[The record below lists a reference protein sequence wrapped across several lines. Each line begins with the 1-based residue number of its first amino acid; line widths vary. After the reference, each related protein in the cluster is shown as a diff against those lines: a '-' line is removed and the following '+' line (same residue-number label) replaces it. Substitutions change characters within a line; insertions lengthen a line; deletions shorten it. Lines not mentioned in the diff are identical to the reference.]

1 MKTFINTIRSFKKLI
16 KKIKLIRTSLDIN
29 TLEVVKKSS
38 SSLLVKMIGLIAGF
52 VISIFLGRTIGPEGL
67 GIINLSSRIIDL
79 ILVFTLFGMDNV
91 VRKETAIA
99 FERKDWQHIAN
110 TIYTSLCLNIPFAL
124 LISFILIFLAPWIS
138 EYLFIET
145 KLTVPLTIFIILIVP
160 QVFSRILAS
169 GINGFRKIWQS
180 NLVNATFSSL
190 VTLIGLS
197 LLLLNDIKIT
207 IINTAIIYGI
217 GRLSTSIIIGLYWR
231 HLFSFKD
238 LKLVMLTKPMLKVAL
253 PLLIVSSTSL
263 IVSSADTVMLGLLSD
278 ISEVGLYNVGLR
290 LGMVT
295 SILHIITMSSLT
307 PKVASLYHE
316 NKITELQTMVQR
328 ITMGLGV
335 IGLIFL
341 IIYILFGN
349 YFLSFWGAEFGEAYW
364 ILILIAIAQ
373 FVNVSSGATGTIL
386 IMTGNEKAVG
396 YLTSFTAFLNIVLNF
411 ILIPRFGGLG
421 AAIST
426 GATLIFQNII
436 QFVLVKRKVGIY
448 TIAFKSIKLL
458 KK

>member
-1 MKTFINTIRSFKKLI
+1 M
-16 KKIKLIRTSLDIN
+16 
-29 TLEVVKKSS
+29 
-38 SSLLVKMIGLIAGF
+38 
-52 VISIFLGRTIGPEGL
+52 
-67 GIINLSSRIIDL
+67 
-79 ILVFTLFGMDNV
+79 
-91 VRKETAIA
+91 
-99 FERKDWQHIAN
+99 
-110 TIYTSLCLNIPFAL
+110 
-124 LISFILIFLAPWIS
+124 
-138 EYLFIET
+138 
-145 KLTVPLTIFIILIVP
+145 
-160 QVFSRILAS
+160 
-169 GINGFRKIWQS
+169 
-180 NLVNATFSSL
+180 NATFSSL